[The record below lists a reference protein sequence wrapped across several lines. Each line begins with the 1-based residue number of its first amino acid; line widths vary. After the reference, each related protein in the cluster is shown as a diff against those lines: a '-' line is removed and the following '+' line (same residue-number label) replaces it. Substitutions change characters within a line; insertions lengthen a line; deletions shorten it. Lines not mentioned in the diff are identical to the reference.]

1 MDKKEFIKQVK
12 ENIEDI
18 SLEDM
23 KNIII
28 KFSNKIPSSLWK
40 VMLSIIKDVNG
51 TLKMSLEEIDLLK
64 KEIYDKFDEIKN
76 GEVCFNCYS
85 YETGTYSYYE
95 EDLDYHYYP
104 TNEMDNI
111 LNRTYEVAVSFV
123 LHKEYLHAIEMFNL
137 ILYTDYSCE
146 EVGNPEFDNSDEV
159 YDTFDINIKDARES
173 LDFNL
178 DTLYYYVI
186 YSIIR
191 GNTANKK
198 EKIYEYIGSKNLDI
212 RNVINIGIEEINNF
226 DKFYEEWLDFLS
238 KKK

>member
-95 EDLDYHYYP
+95 EDLDYRVVRKLQISSFKIINF
-104 TNEMDNI
+104 TN
-111 LNRTYEVAVSFV
+111 
-123 LHKEYLHAIEMFNL
+123 
-137 ILYTDYSCE
+137 
-146 EVGNPEFDNSDEV
+146 
-159 YDTFDINIKDARES
+159 
-173 LDFNL
+173 
-178 DTLYYYVI
+178 
-186 YSIIR
+186 
-191 GNTANKK
+191 
-198 EKIYEYIGSKNLDI
+198 
-212 RNVINIGIEEINNF
+212 
-226 DKFYEEWLDFLS
+226 
-238 KKK
+238 